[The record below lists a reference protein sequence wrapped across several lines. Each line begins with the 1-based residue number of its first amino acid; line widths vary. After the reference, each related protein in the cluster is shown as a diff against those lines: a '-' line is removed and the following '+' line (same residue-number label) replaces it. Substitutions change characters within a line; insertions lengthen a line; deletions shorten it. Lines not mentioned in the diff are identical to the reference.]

1 MPSEKKNVPLKSTEY
16 EIGGNSVR
24 AFYDANG
31 KLVFVLDLTTNDIK
45 PNVLLVMTS
54 HGNRKWDDVLA
65 NDYGMNLELI
75 RPKKDNKYQ
84 KLDVEYDGLAV
95 YDDLI
100 RAYENGDN
108 LDEYLNDL
116 ADFRVAA
123 ARNSAT
129 ERMDVARAIADNA
142 RDTIDK
148 TSDSIVELQAKI
160 KAARAKI
167 ANLRRGIGREPT
179 KESAAKILKA
189 EAALDALNDKLAR
202 AQKRLE
208 NANKRLLSA
217 QEDMAAAQSV
227 LDLLPRGR
235 GDKKHQSKTGIAPV
249 APVAAVRNNDA
260 VARDNV
266 VADVDDASDLN
277 TDADAEM
284 DADYDM
290 DVDNTGIKPLFD
302 KDPNILDDKIA
313 FKPIDFGASTSFDVD
328 ENVSGSDVNM
338 GGNVDTDLP
347 EVYESDDD
355 TDNKTDDVDDN
366 DADDADNAPAAAFE
380 PPRAIMD
387 AVKLPDEYNNADVKL
402 DNVFSDGLN
411 EDISYGVAPTDGLT
425 ADVDATTSEDEM
437 TNNASLDDMHDTND
451 AHDAP
456 VLDSLQNIN
465 FVAPDVNEN
474 KNTSDN
480 VATDDTVK
488 PTVVAPAPV
497 AVPSV
502 NLDAVSRP
510 VAPGATQNV
519 VRDDAPKQSV
529 TTHKPGL
536 LYYVLLM
543 VLIALSVFTLWLYHR
558 SNVSNDVMPT
568 VVAENVPTIATPADV
583 DVMDDTNPFIA
594 SGDVVTS
601 PAKPILTQ
609 AVETSLDKIADAT
622 DTPKTSDVTSNVA
635 DDVSTNNDVID
646 TVVAPDVEPV
656 IDATDTSDMGVAPV
670 VNKPE
675 YNVSQENVFTSSDNG
690 GGNLCA
696 GDVAPDANGCCPG
709 ETYSTVNGQKV
720 CCPDDGMDCFPPLF

>member
-65 NDYGMNLELI
+65 NDYGMNLELV

-116 ADFRVAA
+116 AGFRVAA
-123 ARNSAT
+123 VRNSAT
-129 ERMDVARAIADNA
+129 ERIGLARAVMENA
-142 RDTIDK
+142 QDTIDK

-202 AQKRLE
+202 AKKRLE

-249 APVAAVRNNDA
+249 ASVAAVRNNDA

-266 VADVDDASDLN
+266 VADVDDASDLD
-277 TDADAEM
+277 TDVDAEM

-328 ENVSGSDVNM
+328 ENVSGSDVSM

-347 EVYESDDD
+347 GIDESDDD
-355 TDNKTDDVDDN
+355 TDNKTDDVDDG
-366 DADDADNAPAAAFE
+366 DADDADNAPAVAFE

-402 DNVFSDGLN
+402 DDVFWNGADDDVSDT
-411 EDISYGVAPTDGLT
+411 APVTDM
-425 ADVDATTSEDEM
+425 ATEQI
-437 TNNASLDDMHDTND
+437 ATND
-451 AHDAP
+451 AMDADDGAAQDTHNAP

-465 FVAPDVNEN
+465 FVAPGADNEN
-474 KNTSDN
+474 ASDD

-488 PTVVAPAPV
+488 PTVAAPAPV
-497 AVPSV
+497 APDVVAAPAPVVAATNVDAGVRPSV
-502 NLDAVSRP
+502 
-510 VAPGATQNV
+510 PGAAPQV
-519 VRDDAPKQSV
+519 VNDIPKQTT

-568 VVAENVPTIATPADV
+568 VVAENSPTIATPADV
-583 DVMDDTNPFIA
+583 DVTDDTNPFIA

-622 DTPKTSDVTSNVA
+622 DTTKTSDVTSNVA

-646 TVVAPDVEPV
+646 TVVAPDVEPM
-656 IDATDTSDMGVAPV
+656 IDATDASDMGVAPV